1 MANCRLERDD
11 GAADRQQEGEGQQA
25 VEGPQEAAVEVGG
38 TVEYG
43 QMWELILEV
52 LGMYEMAL
60 QRDDVVCKALCAAC
74 ENAVKDAT
82 C

>member
-60 QRDDVVCKALCAAC
+60 
-74 ENAVKDAT
+74 
-82 C
+82 